1 MAEVRFPVDAGIGTG
16 DREREAALRL
26 GAFELV
32 ASAPAEL
39 GGKGAGTSPE
49 TLVAAGALACW
60 SLTFEAVL
68 KRRDLPFASIEARAE
83 AVVSGVPGSDRYSA
97 VRFSARVL
105 SGDPVRGADYEA
117 AARRALERSFIVHA
131 LSGGTIEFSVGSV
144 TTSG

>member
-1 MAEVRFPVDAGIGTG
+1 MAEVRFPVEARIGTV

-26 GAFELV
+26 DGFELV
-32 ASAPAEL
+32 ASAPSAL

-49 TLVAAGALACW
+49 ALVAAGALSCW

-68 KRRDLPFASIEARAE
+68 KRRELPFASIDSFAD

-97 VRFSARVL
+97 VRFSARVQG
-105 SGDPVRGADYEA
+105 GDASRLADYEA

-131 LSGGTIEFSVGSV
+131 LSGGTINFELASV
-144 TTSG
+144 TIP

>member
-1 MAEVRFPVDAGIGTG
+1 MEARIGTG
-16 DREREAALRL
+16 DRERETALRFD
-26 GAFELV
+26 GFELV

-49 TLVAAGALACW
+49 ALVAAGALACW

-68 KRRDLPFASIEARAE
+68 KRRDLPFVSIETGAD

-97 VRFSARVL
+97 VRFSARVPG
-105 SGDPVRGADYEA
+105 GDASRLADYEA

-131 LSGGTIEFSVGSV
+131 LSGGTISFEFASV
-144 TTSG
+144 TIP

>member
-1 MAEVRFPVDAGIGTG
+1 MAEVRFPVEAAIGTG
-16 DREREAALRL
+16 DGEREAALRL
-26 GAFELV
+26 GGFELV

-49 TLVAAGALACW
+49 ALVAAGALACW

-68 KRRDLPFASIEARAE
+68 KRRDLPYASIEAHAD

-105 SGDPVRGADYEA
+105 SGDAARADDYEA

-131 LSGGTIEFSVGSV
+131 LSGGTIRFELASV
-144 TTSG
+144 TIP

>member
-1 MAEVRFPVDAGIGTG
+1 MAEVRFPVEARIGTG
-16 DREREAALRL
+16 DRERETALRL

-49 TLVAAGALACW
+49 ALVAAGALACW

-68 KRRDLPFASIEARAE
+68 KRRDLPFASIEARAD

-105 SGDPVRGADYEA
+105 SGEPERLADYEA
-117 AARRALERSFIVHA
+117 AAKRALERSFIVHA
-131 LSGGTIEFSVGSV
+131 LTGGTIEFSVGSV
-144 TTSG
+144 TVA